1 MPFTGSEIQD
11 GPLTVRTALDGERV
25 RLSLEGE
32 LDLSN
37 VHTAES
43 ALEQACGED
52 KDVLV
57 DLGPLEFLDST
68 GISLLVRA
76 LAGRDGARLSFLP
89 SEAAAVR
96 RLLNMTG
103 LDQRLP
109 LAVEDEGSILRAL
122 PPA

>member
-1 MPFTGSEIQD
+1 MPFIGSEIQD
-11 GPLTVRTALDGERV
+11 GLLTVRTALDGERV

-37 VHTAES
+37 AHTVES
-43 ALEQACGED
+43 ALEEIYGEG
-52 KDVLV
+52 KDVVV

-68 GISLLVRA
+68 GIALLVGA
-76 LAGRDGARLSFLP
+76 LGGSQGARLSFIP
-89 SEAAAVR
+89 SSSDEVR

-109 LAVEDEGSILRAL
+109 LAVLVDQQPIL
-122 PPA
+122 PPAA